1 MLSYCKRSAAILFF
15 SHQISV
21 LLNLRVQQIVSVYD
35 NQICVFREICEKP
48 IASEAP
54 QSFVSILSEVEG
66 LCYSWPTMLQASA
79 QQSSFLSSLC
89 FSVSLCLCGSFIA
102 SAAHNQILHQSSPI
116 LPSIASATASSE
128 NRCTYANAFL
138 PITFAVCRSVNASI
152 D

>member
-21 LLNLRVQQIVSVYD
+21 LLNLRVQQIVSVSH
-35 NQICVFREICEKP
+35 NQICVSREICEKP

-89 FSVSLCLCGSFIA
+89 FSVSLCLCGSIIA
-102 SAAHNQILHQSSPI
+102 SAAGNQILHQSSPI

-138 PITFAVCRSVNASI
+138 PITFAVCRSVNACI